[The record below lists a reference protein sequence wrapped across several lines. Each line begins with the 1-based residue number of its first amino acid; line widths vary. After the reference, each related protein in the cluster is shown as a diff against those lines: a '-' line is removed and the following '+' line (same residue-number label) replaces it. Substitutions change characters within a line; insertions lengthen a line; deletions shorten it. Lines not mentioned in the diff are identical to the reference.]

1 MQDDGFFNWLGEAI
15 GDTIRTLV
23 EFLASIFGGLYWA
36 VEDFADGLSDSLGIS
51 GSLFSLIVLIIG
63 LAMLYK
69 GLRAFL
75 RGSVIGGVCW
85 GLVGL
90 LVLSWLIA

>member
-1 MQDDGFFNWLGEAI
+1 MLGN
-15 GDTIRTLV
+15 L
-23 EFLASIFGGLYWA
+23 FGGLYWA

-51 GSLFSLIVLIIG
+51 GSLFSLLVLIVG
-63 LAMLYK
+63 LVMLYK

-75 RGSVIGGVCW
+75 RGSLLGGVCW
-85 GLVGL
+85 VLVGL